1 MKDDKNQLQLK
12 GTSGHGG
19 SRIGSGRPK
28 SSKFISHVE
37 RPRIKRNMAIHVNLH
52 LKETLTSINLRTKDF
67 FKLFRQAVKSA
78 RRRGLRI
85 VHYSLMHNH
94 LHLIVEAASNKELSK
109 GMQSFALSLSKLV
122 NHRVNAHIKKLWQ
135 DRYWMR
141 LLPSPR
147 EIKIALQYVLKNPQ
161 KKFKNPT
168 VMDLYSSVLAMSVD
182 IIEKLFP
189 DLKFK
194 PPPDLVDRFNP
205 LKKEILHRPTS
216 YLLKQALS

>member
-1 MKDDKNQLQLK
+1 MKKDKNQLQLK

-19 SRIGSGRPK
+19 SRVGSGRPK
-28 SSKFISHVE
+28 NSKFISHVE
-37 RPRIKRNMAIHVNLH
+37 RPHIKRNMAIHVNLH

-67 FKLFRQAVKSA
+67 FKLFRQAVKTA
-78 RRRGLRI
+78 RGRGLRI

-94 LHLIVEAASNKELSK
+94 LHLIIEAASNEELSK

-122 NHRVNAHIKKLWQ
+122 NYRVNARIKKLWQ

-161 KKFKNPT
+161 KKFSSPT

-182 IIEKLFP
+182 VIEKLFP
-189 DLKFK
+189 DLRFN
-194 PPPDLVDRFNP
+194 PPPDLIARFNP
-205 LKKEILHRPTS
+205 LKEEILHRPTS
-216 YLLKQALS
+216 YLLKQVLT

>member
-1 MKDDKNQLQLK
+1 MKKDKNQLQLK

-19 SRIGSGRPK
+19 SRVGSGRPK
-28 SSKFISHVE
+28 NSKFISHVE
-37 RPRIKRNMAIHVNLH
+37 RPHIKRNMAIHVNLH
-52 LKETLTSINLRTKDF
+52 LKETLTSINLRTKNF
-67 FKLFRQAVKSA
+67 FKLFRQAVKTA
-78 RRRGLRI
+78 RGRGLRI

-94 LHLIVEAASNKELSK
+94 LHLIIEAASNEELSK

-122 NHRVNAHIKKLWQ
+122 SNRVNARIKKLWR

-161 KKFKNPT
+161 KKFSSPT

-182 IIEKLFP
+182 VIEKLFP
-189 DLKFK
+189 DLRFN
-194 PPPDLVDRFNP
+194 PPPDLIARFNP
-205 LKKEILHRPTS
+205 LKEEILHRPTS
-216 YLLKQALS
+216 YLLKQVLT

>member
-1 MKDDKNQLQLK
+1 MKKDKNQLQLK

-19 SRIGSGRPK
+19 SRVGSGRPK
-28 SSKFISHVE
+28 NSKFISHVE
-37 RPRIKRNMAIHVNLH
+37 RPHIKRNMAIHVNLH

-67 FKLFRQAVKSA
+67 FKLFRQAVKTA
-78 RRRGLRI
+78 RGRGLRI

-94 LHLIVEAASNKELSK
+94 LHLIIEAASNEELSK

-122 NHRVNAHIKKLWQ
+122 NYRVSARIKKLWR

-161 KKFKNPT
+161 KKFSSPT

-182 IIEKLFP
+182 VIEKLFP
-189 DLKFK
+189 DLRFN
-194 PPPDLVDRFNP
+194 PPPDLIARFNP
-205 LKKEILHRPTS
+205 LKEEILHRPTS
-216 YLLKQALS
+216 YLLKQVLT

>member
-1 MKDDKNQLQLK
+1 MKKDKNQLQLK

-19 SRIGSGRPK
+19 SRVGSGRPK
-28 SSKFISHVE
+28 NSKFISHVE
-37 RPRIKRNMAIHVNLH
+37 RPHIKRNMAIHVNLH

-67 FKLFRQAVKSA
+67 FKLFRQAVKTA
-78 RRRGLRI
+78 RGRGLRI

-94 LHLIVEAASNKELSK
+94 LHLIIEAASNEELSK

-122 NHRVNAHIKKLWQ
+122 NYRVSARIKKLWQ

-161 KKFKNPT
+161 KKFSSPT
-168 VMDLYSSVLAMSVD
+168 VMDLYSSVLTMSVD
-182 IIEKLFP
+182 VIEKLFP
-189 DLKFK
+189 DLRFN
-194 PPPDLVDRFNP
+194 PPPDLIARFNP
-205 LKKEILHRPTS
+205 LKEEILHRPTS
-216 YLLKQALS
+216 YLLKQVLT

>member
-1 MKDDKNQLQLK
+1 MKKDKNQLQLK

-19 SRIGSGRPK
+19 SRVGSGRPK
-28 SSKFISHVE
+28 NSKFISHVE
-37 RPRIKRNMAIHVNLH
+37 RPHIKRNMAIHVNLH

-67 FKLFRQAVKSA
+67 FKLFRQAVKTA
-78 RRRGLRI
+78 RGRGLRI

-94 LHLIVEAASNKELSK
+94 LHLIIEAASNEELSK

-122 NHRVNAHIKKLWQ
+122 NYRVSARIKKLWQ

-161 KKFKNPT
+161 KKFSSPT

-182 IIEKLFP
+182 VIEKLFP
-189 DLKFK
+189 DLRFN
-194 PPPDLVDRFNP
+194 PPPDLIARFNP
-205 LKKEILHRPTS
+205 LKEEILHRPTS
-216 YLLKQALS
+216 YLLKQVLT

>member
-1 MKDDKNQLQLK
+1 MKKDKNQLQLK

-19 SRIGSGRPK
+19 SRVGSGRPK
-28 SSKFISHVE
+28 NSKFISHVE
-37 RPRIKRNMAIHVNLH
+37 RPHIKRNMAIHVNLH

-67 FKLFRQAVKSA
+67 FKLFRQAVKTA
-78 RRRGLRI
+78 RGRGLRI

-94 LHLIVEAASNKELSK
+94 LHLIIEAASNEELSK

-122 NHRVNAHIKKLWQ
+122 SNRVNARIKKLWR

-161 KKFKNPT
+161 KKFSSPT

-182 IIEKLFP
+182 VIEKLFP
-189 DLKFK
+189 DLRFN
-194 PPPDLVDRFNP
+194 PPPDLIARFNP
-205 LKKEILHRPTS
+205 LKEEILHRPTS
-216 YLLKQALS
+216 YLLKQVLT

>member
-1 MKDDKNQLQLK
+1 MKKDKNQLRLK
-12 GTSGHGG
+12 GMSGHGG

-52 LKETLTSINLRTKDF
+52 LKESLTSINLRTKDF
-67 FKLFRQAVKSA
+67 FKLFRQAVKTA

-94 LHLIVEAASNKELSK
+94 LHLIIEAANNEELSK

-122 NHRVNAHIKKLWQ
+122 NYRVSGRIKKLWQ

-141 LLPSPR
+141 LLSSPR

-161 KKFKNPT
+161 KKFSSPT
-168 VMDLYSSVLAMSVD
+168 VMDLYSSVLAMSGDV
-182 IIEKLFP
+182 IKKLFP
-189 DLKFK
+189 DLRFH
-194 PPPDLVDRFNP
+194 PPPDLIARFNP
-205 LKKEILHRPTS
+205 LKEEILHRPSS
-216 YLLKQALS
+216 YLLKQVLS

>member
-1 MKDDKNQLQLK
+1 MKKDKNQLQLK

-19 SRIGSGRPK
+19 SRVGSGRPK
-28 SSKFISHVE
+28 NSKFISHVE
-37 RPRIKRNMAIHVNLH
+37 RPHIKRNMAIHVNLH

-67 FKLFRQAVKSA
+67 FKLFRQAVKTA
-78 RRRGLRI
+78 RGRGLRI

-94 LHLIVEAASNKELSK
+94 LHLIIEAASNEELSK

-122 NHRVNAHIKKLWQ
+122 SNRVNARIKKLWR

-161 KKFKNPT
+161 KKFSSPT
-168 VMDLYSSVLAMSVD
+168 VMDLYSSVLTMSVD
-182 IIEKLFP
+182 VIEKLFP
-189 DLKFK
+189 ALRFN
-194 PPPDLVDRFNP
+194 PPPDLIARFNP
-205 LKKEILHRPTS
+205 LKGEILHRPTS
-216 YLLKQALS
+216 YLLKQVLT